1 MVPIPIIIKTHSIK
15 GLHIMKQ
22 HTRPF
27 QIAAMAA
34 SNGNREYAIRYLQG
48 MERSAMSDRALK
60 EIQLEIA
67 KYK

>member
-1 MVPIPIIIKTHSIK
+1 
-15 GLHIMKQ
+15 MKQ

-34 SNGNREYAIRYLQG
+34 TNGNREYAIRYLQG

-67 KYK
+67 KYKELSK